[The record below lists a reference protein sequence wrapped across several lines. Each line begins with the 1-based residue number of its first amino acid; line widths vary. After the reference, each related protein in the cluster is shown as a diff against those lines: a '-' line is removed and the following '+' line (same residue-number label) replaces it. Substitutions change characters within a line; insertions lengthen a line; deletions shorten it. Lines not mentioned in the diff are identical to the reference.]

1 MTNKPIIQEV
11 PDTDE
16 IIAKWLTD
24 TLKPAAITH
33 TGDTIVDVLDAVR
46 KATYDRSGRA
56 VAVAKGLLTIL
67 KGSAYLD
74 EEPSDE
80 IKLEKF
86 VIEQIERMAKL
97 QFAGKHG
104 EAQDILQRYFGSYV
118 VFEGAGRIP
127 ARPFVMSRIRADINA
142 SVYGN
147 FAMPIVASQ
156 YLPEDY
162 RMWIDGCDRYV
173 YGVTPMALTDQNLI
187 NLKLLYK
194 IYHAHD
200 YVMQHVNELERV
212 SREGDNI
219 NAFAVTLR
227 ELFDETLVLR
237 QVIGEA
243 TVADKEAW
251 IDRRDENF
259 NCVVVWGSA
268 RKATVHGRTRFNAKD
283 AANIVHLKA
292 CYAKMLLKAH
302 REKVCS
308 NSTSPQA

>member
-1 MTNKPIIQEV
+1 MIDKDLIVAE
-11 PDTDE
+11 
-16 IIAKWLTD
+16 WLT
-24 TLKPAAITH
+24 TVLKPSGLINPT
-33 TGDTIVDVLDAVR
+33 DDVVVDVLDSVR
-46 KATYDRSGRA
+46 KATTDRSGRA

-86 VIEQIERMAKL
+86 VIEQIERMSKL

-104 EAQDILQRYFGSYV
+104 EAQDILQRYFGSCI
-118 VFEGAGRIP
+118 VFEGSDRTP
-127 ARPFVMSRIRADINA
+127 ARPFVMSRIRVDLND

-147 FAMPIVASQ
+147 FAMPIVASK

-162 RMWIDGCDRYV
+162 RMWIDAYDRYS
-173 YGVTPMALTDQNLI
+173 YGVTPVALTDQNLI

-200 YVMQHVNELERV
+200 YVMKHVNELERV

-219 NAFAVTLR
+219 NAFAITLR

-237 QVIGEA
+237 QVIGKG

-259 NCVVVWGSA
+259 NYVVVWGTNRAAS
-268 RKATVHGRTRFNAKD
+268 VHGRTRFNAKD